1 MYAILGEDI
10 SQIENILKENKNK
23 FECYVANDNSVGQV
37 VVSGKMSSLEKLGDE
52 LKSKQ
57 IKFIKLSVS
66 APFHC
71 PLMKNATDLMRDK
84 ILNTQ
89 FHDPLVKIISNV
101 TAKPHT
107 TSDEIKKLIIDQI
120 EKPVRWRESVE
131 FMIENGI
138 EEFIEVG
145 PGKVLSGLIKRIN
158 RKVKLNQINNL
169 EDIKNIKN
177 D

>member
-1 MYAILGEDI
+1 
-10 SQIENILKENKNK
+10 
-23 FECYVANDNSVGQV
+23 
-37 VVSGKMSSLEKLGDE
+37 
-52 LKSKQ
+52 
-57 IKFIKLSVS
+57 
-66 APFHC
+66 
-71 PLMKNATDLMRDK
+71 MRDK
-84 ILNTQ
+84 ILNTK
-89 FHDPLVKIISNV
+89 FNDHLVKIISNV